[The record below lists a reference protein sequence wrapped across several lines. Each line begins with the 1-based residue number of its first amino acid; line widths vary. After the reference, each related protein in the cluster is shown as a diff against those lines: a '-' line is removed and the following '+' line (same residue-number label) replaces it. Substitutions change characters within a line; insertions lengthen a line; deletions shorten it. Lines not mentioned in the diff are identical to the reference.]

1 MGLSVSTNEV
11 IKVLKPI
18 IKKQKKNEPAN
29 IHVEDLD
36 DNK

>member
-1 MGLSVSTNEV
+1 MGLTISKNQV

-18 IKKQKKNEPAN
+18 IKKQKKYERAN